1 MTSHL
6 TTGRA
11 RGATIT
17 GAEGHLADIH
27 ATVTA
32 DSPRI
37 SGKPGPGLREIRD
50 RVRAAIINSGQV
62 WPSDTVTITVTP
74 ASLPGQGSALDLA
87 IAVAIL
93 SAAGQVPPS
102 AASDCLLAA
111 ELGLDGRLRPV
122 RGILPAVLAAAAAG
136 ITTAVVSPGNAAEAT
151 LAPGITVISCPSLP
165 AVLAWLRGH
174 PDSGHT
180 IIAPGAAST
189 PDLPAGPTG
198 GLPGPAVPPLTRR
211 ILEACAVGGHHL
223 RMTGYPHPAIPALAA
238 AAAALLPPLT
248 PPEALEVAA
257 IQSAAGILDP
267 GRHPISRPPY
277 QAPHLTVTTVAML
290 GGGPGTIRPGVTP
303 LAHHGVLFL
312 DNGPEFAR
320 DVLAALRQPL
330 HSGTVTIARGG
341 LTVQFTARFILIAS
355 MARCRCGSQP
365 GCTCTPVQAARYQSR
380 LTRDLGSYFDLLLH
394 LTPASRRAEEG
405 DTTSAARVGAAR
417 LRARHRLAGTPWR
430 LNADIPGPE
439 LRRRFQPPPVALA
452 AITRAIDK
460 GQLSIQAASRVVRVA
475 WTLAD
480 LDGQPQPGKAE
491 CDDALALHL
500 GTLTPQR

>member
-17 GAEGHLADIH
+17 GAAGHLADIH
-27 ATVTA
+27 ATITA
-32 DSPRI
+32 DSG
-37 SGKPGPGLREIRD
+37 SDDLHTTDKPSSGLREARD
-50 RVRAAIINSGQV
+50 PVRAAIINSGQA
-62 WPSDTVTITVTP
+62 WPSDTITITVAP

-87 IAVAIL
+87 MAVAIL
-93 SAAGQVPPS
+93 SAAGQVPAS

-122 RGILPAVLAAAAAG
+122 RGILPAGLAATAAG
-136 ITTAVVSPGNAAEAT
+136 ITTAVVSPDNAAEAA

-165 AVLAWLRGH
+165 AVLAWLRGD
-174 PDSGHT
+174 PGGYT
-180 IIAPGAAST
+180 IIAPSAASA
-189 PDLPAGPTG
+189 PDLPVGPGAG
-198 GLPGPAVPPLTRR
+198 LRGPAVPPLTRR
-211 ILEACAVGGHHL
+211 ILEACAAGGHHL
-223 RMTGYPHPAIPALAA
+223 RMTGSPHADVPALAA

-248 PPEALEVAA
+248 RTEALEVAA
-257 IQSAAGILDP
+257 IHSAAGILDP
-267 GRHPISRPPY
+267 GRQAISRPPY
-277 QAPHLTVTTVAML
+277 QAPHHTITPAAML
-290 GGGPGTIRPGVTP
+290 GGGPGTIRSGVAP

-312 DNGPEFAR
+312 ENAPEFAR

-330 HSGTVTIARGG
+330 HHRTVTIARGG
-341 LTVQFTARFILIAS
+341 ATVQFPARFILIAS
-355 MARCRCGSQP
+355 MGRCPCGSTP
-365 GCTCTPVQAARYQSR
+365 GCACTPLQAARYQRR
-380 LTRDLGSYFDLLLH
+380 LTRDLGSYFDLH
-394 LTPASRRAEEG
+394 LSFASGRPEES
-405 DTTSAARVGAAR
+405 DMASAARVAAAR
-417 LRARHRLAGTPWR
+417 AQARRRLAGAPWR

-439 LRRRFQPPPVALA
+439 LRRRYQPPPLALA
-452 AITRAIDK
+452 AVNRAIDN

-500 GTLTPQR
+500 GTMTP